1 MAKYGDHPTLPTR
14 LEDLLLDDVHTVF
27 IKADC
32 PPRVK
37 RGSIGQLKL
46 VEIEDADD
54 GNWDTLRMESLQE
67 ELVDLVAQNAAEA
80 TVF

>member
-1 MAKYGDHPTLPTR
+1 MAKYGDHPDLPQR
-14 LEDLLLDDVHTVF
+14 LEALLMDDVHTVF

-46 VEIEDADD
+46 VEVEDADD
-54 GNWDTLRMESLQE
+54 GQWDTLRMESLQE
-67 ELVDLVAQNAAEA
+67 ELVALIDEDRKSV
-80 TVF
+80 V